1 MLDMKRYK
9 YIMFDLDGTLVDS
22 HLAIFACFRYTL
34 RVMEKEEPTDEKLFT
49 CIGPSLYYVFRNY
62 FSMTEEET
70 QRAVPIFRNHFAE
83 EWLYENVLIDGA
95 LDFLKNLKEGG
106 YVLIVATSKP
116 ISFAEAIVKKHGFM
130 DYCQHLIGGEM
141 DGLTKKTDV
150 IARAIQTVNASAS
163 ECLMVGDRAQDAE
176 GAKGQNVDC
185 ALLKSGGYAS
195 DEELYSCGAK
205 YVFKDFTELQ
215 NFLLTRDT
223 NEKI

>member
-1 MLDMKRYK
+1 MRKYK

-34 RVMEKEEPTDEKLFT
+34 RVMGREKATDEKLFT

-70 QRAVPIFRNHFAE
+70 QRAVPIFRKHFSD
-83 EWLYENVLIDGA
+83 EWLYENSLIDGA
-95 LDFLKNLKEGG
+95 LDFLKSLKEGG

-116 ISFAEAIVKKHGFM
+116 ISFAEAIVQKHGLM
-130 DYCQHLIGGEM
+130 EYCQHLIGGEM

-150 IARAIQTVNASAS
+150 IGRAMKRVGASAE

-176 GAKGQNVDC
+176 GANGQNVDC
-185 ALLKSGGYAS
+185 ALLKSGGYAD
-195 DEELYSCGAK
+195 DEELYHCGAK
-205 YVFKDFTELQ
+205 YVFNGFADLQ
-215 NFLLTRDT
+215 YFLLKDQF
-223 NEKI
+223 

>member
-1 MLDMKRYK
+1 MRKYK

-34 RVMEKEEPTDEKLFT
+34 RVLGKEEPTDEKLFT
-49 CIGPSLYYVFRNY
+49 CIGPSLYYVFSNY
-62 FSMTEEET
+62 FNMSEEET
-70 QRAVPIFRNHFAE
+70 KKAVPIFRNHFAE
-83 EWLYENVLIDGA
+83 KWILENTLIDGA

-130 DYCQHLIGGEM
+130 RYCQELIGGEM

-150 IARAIQTVNASAS
+150 IGRAMQRVNATRE
-163 ECLMVGDRAQDAE
+163 ECLMVGDRKQDAE
-176 GAKGQNVDC
+176 GAIGQGVDC

-195 DEELYSCGAK
+195 DEELYNCGAK
-205 YVFKDFTELQ
+205 YVFAGFTELE
-215 NFLLTRDT
+215 NFLLK
-223 NEKI
+223 E

>member
-1 MLDMKRYK
+1 
-9 YIMFDLDGTLVDS
+9 
-22 HLAIFACFRYTL
+22 
-34 RVMEKEEPTDEKLFT
+34 
-49 CIGPSLYYVFRNY
+49 
-62 FSMTEEET
+62 EEET

-83 EWLYENVLIDGA
+83 KWLYENVLIEGA
-95 LDFLKNLKEGG
+95 LDFLKNLKRGG

-116 ISFAEAIVKKHGFM
+116 LSFAEAIVEKHGFM
-130 DYCQHLIGGEM
+130 DYCQYLIGGEM

-150 IARAIQTVNASAS
+150 IARAMRKVNATPK

-205 YVFKDFTELQ
+205 YVFSGFAELQ
-215 NFLLTRDT
+215 NFLL
-223 NEKI
+223 NE